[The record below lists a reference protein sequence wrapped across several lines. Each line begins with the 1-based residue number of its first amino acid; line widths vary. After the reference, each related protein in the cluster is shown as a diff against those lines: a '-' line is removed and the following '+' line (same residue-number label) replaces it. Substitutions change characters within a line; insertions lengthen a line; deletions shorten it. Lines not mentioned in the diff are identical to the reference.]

1 LDSTG
6 LFNLQFWSPPFA
18 TVAAVATLGSCVA
31 KVAGVAVEIFLK
43 AFFLMRAVIFIHLA
57 LTGEF

>member
-1 LDSTG
+1 
-6 LFNLQFWSPPFA
+6 
-18 TVAAVATLGSCVA
+18 LGSCVA

-57 LTGEF
+57 STAEV